1 MVARFRIRFSA
12 PASVLAAVLL
22 LVPAGARSESQAPV
36 PPTAVPMPPLLA
48 NERHPLPGT
57 LTGGLPAGAAA
68 AATFQA
74 LADAGVRTLI
84 DLRADAEIPPG
95 TDVQVAAAGLEY
107 RRLPVAGEADLDLA
121 SARSLDLWL
130 DDWSRYPVALACA
143 SGNRAGA
150 LLAVRA
156 FWLDRAAPEEA
167 LALGQRAGLTKLE
180 PAVRLLLG
188 LPPLP
193 AAETAAASAPPAPAA
208 PQPTPKP

>member
-1 MVARFRIRFSA
+1 MVDRFRIRCF
-12 PASVLAAVLL
+12 PALSVVAVVAILL
-22 LVPAGARSESQAPV
+22 PAGARAESPTPV
-36 PPTAVPMPPLLA
+36 APPTVAMPPLLV

-57 LTGGLPAGAAA
+57 LTGGLPTGDAA
-68 AATFQA
+68 AATYQA
-74 LADAGVRTLI
+74 LADSGVRTLI
-84 DLRADAEIPPG
+84 DLRAEAEIPPG

-121 SARSLDLWL
+121 SARALDLWL

-156 FWLDRAAPEEA
+156 FWLDHAPPEAA
-167 LALGQRAGLTKLE
+167 LDLGQRAGLTKLE

-193 AAETAAASAPPAPAA
+193 AAETAAASTPPVTAA
-208 PQPTPKP
+208 TKPTPKP